1 MIARAFRLLV
11 PTLVVAPLVAAP
23 PLGAAPPAVRDAT
36 WIQRSATDPA
46 PLVAAAGR
54 DGAEWLA
61 WTVPGTPR
69 SIELCCFDRDW
80 HNRRCTLE
88 GREGGWGSSRAE
100 GALEPT
106 AAAELHVLVEVDRG
120 LPLRVR
126 SLGADCPIE
135 GRGRTLMWLHGVT
148 PEASLALLGSWV
160 RATPD
165 VVADGALAAI
175 AHHQGAG
182 ADRLFGALAD
192 HSGLE
197 RKRRETLYFWAGEA
211 RGRAGF
217 ELLDRR
223 FDAERSGDLREH
235 MLFALTQNGSPEAFA
250 RVRRA
255 AVDDREPEVRSQALF
270 WLAES
275 DAPGAASFV
284 LERIATDP
292 SAEVREQ
299 GVFALSQLENG
310 VPELLR
316 LLREGREPEVR
327 RQALFWLG
335 QSEDPR
341 ALAALEE
348 VLGGP

>member
-1 MIARAFRLLV
+1 MSVGAWRPR
-11 PTLVVAPLVAAP
+11 VVMLVAALVVT
-23 PLGAAPPAVRDAT
+23 PLTAEPPAVRDAT
-36 WIQRSATDPA
+36 WIQRTATDPA

-54 DGAEWLA
+54 AGAEWLA

-80 HNRRCTLE
+80 RNRRCTLE
-88 GREGGWGSSRAE
+88 GREGGWGSSRAD

-106 AAAELHVLVEVDRG
+106 AAAELHVLVEIDRG

-135 GRGRTLMWLHGVT
+135 GRGRTLTWLDGVT
-148 PEASLALLGSWV
+148 PEASLAVLGRWV
-160 RATPD
+160 RTAPD
-165 VVADGALAAI
+165 EVADGALAAI
-175 AHHQGAG
+175 AYHLGAG

-197 RKRRETLYFWAGEA
+197 RERRETLYFWAGEA
-211 RGRAGF
+211 RGHAGF

-223 FDAERSGDLREH
+223 FDAERSADLREH
-235 MLFALTQNGSPEAFA
+235 MLFALTQNGSREAFA

-275 DAPGAASFV
+275 GGPGVASFV
-284 LERIATDP
+284 LERIAADP

-299 GVFALSQLENG
+299 GVFALSQLEEG

-316 LLREGREPEVR
+316 LLRERREPEVR
-327 RQALFWLG
+327 RQALFWLA